1 MILIL
6 KAIAIFI
13 LMMAFIYLSAGVL
26 DAMDKGQ
33 ALKPNVSIPLLFWLL
48 VVTGLEIL
56 TIIFLL

>member
-13 LMMAFIYLSAGVL
+13 LMMAFIYLSAGVC

-33 ALKPNVSIPLLFWLL
+33 ALKPNVGIPLLFWLL
-48 VVTGLEIL
+48 VATGLGTL

>member
-13 LMMAFIYLSAGVL
+13 LMMAFIYLSAGVC

-33 ALKPNVSIPLLFWLL
+33 ALKPNVGIPLLLWLL
-48 VVTGLEIL
+48 VVTGLGIL
-56 TIIFLL
+56 TIIFLI